1 MGWILSAS
9 GCECERDH
17 SWNPHPTRSRGVEY
31 VVANHN
37 VYQRVNRADLEL
49 LGSAKGV
56 ETQAIKGRGS
66 GGGVDASGEGGE
78 SFSEKET
85 R

>member
-1 MGWILSAS
+1 MGWILPA
-9 GCECERDH
+9 GDCECECDH
-17 SWNPHPTRSRGVEY
+17 CWNPNPACSCGTEY

-56 ETQAIKGRGS
+56 ETQAITGRGS
-66 GGGVDASGEGGE
+66 GGGVDAGGEGGE